1 MDAPLARRLLA
12 EGVGTGILVLFG
24 AGSVVAALTL
34 GDGKPDY
41 AGLGMAANTSRPR
54 LLDEPEPA
62 PGTAEDIEGRAR
74 GRFERGQTTT
84 EGVGSG

>member
-1 MDAPLARRLLA
+1 MDASLARRLLA

-34 GDGKPDY
+34 GDGKHDGI
-41 AGLGMAANTSRPR
+41 ARPR

-62 PGTAEDIEGRAR
+62 QGTAGDIEGRAC